1 MEYLSVFSLN
11 VGKYRPGK
19 LQIWT
24 LFTQCYPRIFIQA
37 EMVRLIILSL
47 SLSLFINTP
56 ILICLKLPFRQNNVK
71 NNNNSN
77 NPIIIITAIAFELSS
92 ISIEVE
98 RGYSSQTFQ
107 LHLLGANISTK
118 LLLTIIIYRCRK
130 YLPSILLFIANNPYL
145 PPVKMFT
152 VHGKT
157 CRE

>member
-1 MEYLSVFSLN
+1 MWENIDQENSKYGHFLLSVTQEYLFKQKWYGWSF
-11 VGKYRPGK
+11 YH
-19 LQIWT
+19 
-24 LFTQCYPRIFIQA
+24 C
-37 EMVRLIILSL
+37 
-47 SLSLFINTP
+47 LSLFINTP

-145 PPVKMFT
+145 PPVKIFT